1 MGWNWRSLLGLPQKV
16 DAKAILEDAI
26 KEDIIKSELIAMGNV
41 IYKPDRKYID
51 ENGEVKIPDEA
62 IAVQRQT
69 EEMTIKDSG
78 MESKGIRIYYS
89 YLIPVSQEAE
99 PEPEAREEPKKPVIL
114 ARKR

>member
-1 MGWNWRSLLGLPQKV
+1 MDWYALLFGKKREVQ
-16 DAKAILEDAI
+16 EI
-26 KEDIIKSELIAMGNV
+26 KKEEVIGMGNM
-41 IYKPDRKYID
+41 IYKPDRKYVD

-69 EEMTIKDSG
+69 EEMAIKDSG
-78 MESKGIRIYYS
+78 MESKGIRVYYS

-99 PEPEAREEPKKPVIL
+99 PEPEAREEPKKPVML

>member
-1 MGWNWRSLLGLPQKV
+1 MDWYALLFGKKREVQ
-16 DAKAILEDAI
+16 EI
-26 KEDIIKSELIAMGNV
+26 KKEEVIGMGNM
-41 IYKPDRKYID
+41 IYKPDRKYVD

-69 EEMTIKDSG
+69 EEMAIKDSG
-78 MESKGIRIYYS
+78 MESKGIRVYYS